1 MNPLRRAVEALGADY
16 AHWRVL
22 TRVMLKTAL
31 RSSSAVRTA
40 GAAAKPGL
48 TVPWRIALVYLVFY
62 GGLLALLA
70 AVVPNGYVAAALVL
84 PLIAM
89 LVAMAIL
96 VDFQSVVISP
106 GDYEI
111 LAYQPV
117 SSRTYF
123 LVKLTS
129 ILLYT
134 GIIGALLGSG
144 SAVAFLW
151 KFGPPVALGWVA
163 AVAGTVVWTS
173 LVMVFAYTLVL
184 RVVSPRRLPRVL
196 GYVQIALM
204 MAAILPIMLD
214 VSVESLLTNMREP
227 PAALL
232 LLPTTWF
239 ANILPLAAGRWSA
252 TGVLAVVAA
261 FASIAGLL
269 YFVGRRLSL
278 SYAERLGAL
287 LADSRPVRS
296 RRAAGGFP
304 TRWFP
309 DELKVVWTLVRAQFR
324 SDMNF
329 RMGVLAI
336 LPLTFVYVLMAI
348 EDGSLPDPFVH
359 VGYGSDGLGLIHFVV
374 VAMPLILMEH
384 LFRSESYK
392 AAWIFFSTP
401 VDRAR
406 LVGHVGS
413 SVTIFFLLPYL
424 AMLAGVFAW
433 TFGNP
438 WHALVHV
445 TVLGLLSH
453 LGLRTVLLVAPRLP
467 FSQPVRKGARIGTFM
482 GMVLLAILALALLPL
497 LLRVY
502 ARPSWT
508 VAAIAVL
515 AVAAALAP
523 WVVRRAVR
531 DRVEKLEFAG

>member
-22 TRVMLKTAL
+22 TRVMLKTDL
-31 RSSSAVRTA
+31 RSSSAVLTA

-70 AVVPNGYVAAALVL
+70 ALVPNGYVAASLVL

-106 GDYEI
+106 SDYEI

-144 SAVAFLW
+144 STVVFLW
-151 KFGPPVALGWVA
+151 FGLPVALGWVA

-173 LVMVFAYTLVL
+173 LVMVFAYALVL

-196 GYVQIALM
+196 GYVQIAM
-204 MAAILPIMLD
+204 MMVAILPIMLD

-227 PAALL
+227 PAAMM

-287 LADSRPVRS
+287 LSDSRPVRS

-304 TRWFP
+304 ARWFP
-309 DELKVVWTLVRAQFR
+309 EELKVVWTLVRAQFR

-329 RMGVLAI
+329 RMGVLAM
-336 LPLTFVYVLMAI
+336 LPLTFVYVFMAL

-359 VGYGSDGLGLIHFVV
+359 VGYGGGGLGLIHFVV
-374 VAMPLILMEH
+374 VAMPLVLMEH
-384 LFRSESYK
+384 LFRSESHR

-413 SVTIFFLLPYL
+413 SVTTFFLLPYL

-453 LGLRTVLLVAPRLP
+453 LNIRMVLLVAPRLP
-467 FSQPVRKGARIGTFM
+467 FSQPVRKGARIGVFM
-482 GMVLLAILALALLPL
+482 GTVLMAILALALLPL
-497 LLRVY
+497 LLSVY

-515 AVAAALAP
+515 AGASALAP
-523 WVVRRAVR
+523 WAVRRAVR
-531 DRVEKLEFAG
+531 GRVEKLEFAG